1 LGHPAAA
8 VVSAESDVK
17 TGNSFVTT
25 HADWVADGRCCCGV
39 DRPATE

>member
-17 TGNSFVTT
+17 TGNSFVAT
-25 HADWVADGRCCCGV
+25 HADWVAHGRCCGV
-39 DRPATE
+39 NRPATE